1 MLLFVA
7 LVLLLN
13 QGCSGW
19 SLKSWYF
26 CRSAGI
32 ACLYHL
38 ASVPFWQS
46 KEASSQ
52 FSYVMFW
59 FIFVPE
65 TSTCTVID
73 DQSLLN
79 SQCYKNITFPPESFV
94 YASLQNNPPK
104 AEFKTGAG
112 PCDLCIMLFRSVPCQ
127 MINHNYQLPQ
137 RLQYRQQSP
146 PEFRGSVKSH
156 QRGALPKCAPPP
168 LPKAISFPGSTEGGC
183 QARSGLGQTRVMF
196 TGVARVLRFLTP
208 LTAELRL
215 LSDEC
220 WSSRQGFKAKEAGPA
235 FSRLVFKWRLLPGW
249 RLLLWDLCLK
259 STSKRQMVP
268 QITLFMTQAHPPG
281 DFFLSLSLSLFYS
294 TCMIVLPAYMYA
306 HHMLAQCQRHSEEG
320 IECPR
325 TGVTDSC

>member
-168 LPKAISFPGSTEGGC
+168 FAKGHFFPWEHWRRMSGQKRPWADTGHVYRGCPGSSVFNSLNCRTEAAEWWVLKQ
-183 QARSGLGQTRVMF
+183 QAGIQS
-196 TGVARVLRFLTP
+196 
-208 LTAELRL
+208 
-215 LSDEC
+215 
-220 WSSRQGFKAKEAGPA
+220 QGSWACILKA
-235 FSRLVFKWRLLPGW
+235 
-249 RLLLWDLCLK
+249 CL
-259 STSKRQMVP
+259 
-268 QITLFMTQAHPPG
+268 
-281 DFFLSLSLSLFYS
+281 
-294 TCMIVLPAYMYA
+294 
-306 HHMLAQCQRHSEEG
+306 
-320 IECPR
+320 
-325 TGVTDSC
+325 